1 MQIRNANPL
10 STMNDPTVQEPPA
23 ACPAS
28 AVIMAARLAKT
39 PLAIADAHQ
48 AGAPLMFAND
58 AFAAL
63 VGEDAGQLVGRPLA
77 SLGMPALDVP
87 VPGTCRF
94 DLVTNGGDAVPV
106 ALSTSA
112 VEAAD
117 GVPFCLL
124 CSLVQAR
131 GEGAD
136 DAIARDAA
144 LLQEVA
150 LAAADLMREAARA
163 AGLGPTEAPDDAA
176 ARIALGAL
184 QDRTAPT
191 APSPAGA

>member
-1 MQIRNANPL
+1 MPGRCMQMPNANSRSAMTD
-10 STMNDPTVQEPPA
+10 STVREPPA

-77 SLGMPALDVP
+77 SFGVPASDVP

-94 DLVTNGGDAVPV
+94 DLMTNGGDAVPV
-106 ALSTSA
+106 
-112 VEAAD
+112 
-117 GVPFCLL
+117 
-124 CSLVQAR
+124 
-131 GEGAD
+131 
-136 DAIARDAA
+136 
-144 LLQEVA
+144 
-150 LAAADLMREAARA
+150 
-163 AGLGPTEAPDDAA
+163 
-176 ARIALGAL
+176 
-184 QDRTAPT
+184 
-191 APSPAGA
+191 